1 MTAAETV
8 SLRPAEPRDRELVF
22 AWRND
27 PFILA
32 RGSTRRNVGPAEH
45 QAWFA
50 ATLSNADRRLWIAS
64 VGTEPAGLI
73 RFDRE
78 PADAAVLSVYLVE
91 RFCGR
96 GLGVAAIREGAR
108 LAFAAWPIAK
118 IIAFVRTDNEGARR
132 AFVRAGFAPELVENC
147 PSAHAALVLRR

>member
-1 MTAAETV
+1 MTAAEPV
-8 SLRPAEPRDRELVF
+8 SLRPADLRDSEIVF

-27 PFILA
+27 PFIVA
-32 RGSTRRNVGPAEH
+32 RGSTQRSVDAAEH

-50 ATLSNADRRLWIAS
+50 AALRNADRRLWIAS
-64 VGTEPAGLI
+64 VGAEPAGLV
-73 RFDRE
+73 RFDRG

-96 GLGVAAIREGAR
+96 GLGVCAIREGAR

-132 AFVRAGFAPELVENC
+132 AFVRAGFAAEAVENC
-147 PSAHAALVLRR
+147 PSEHAPLVLRR